1 MANLSKLTQIF
12 LVNYDFNKP
21 KTTENDL
28 RMNTDTFNVSEF
40 RKVLENCYD
49 IVTKRGKRLLLMFY
63 RNLQEKCDFS
73 VLNKSY
79 IYANLKVTPSY
90 IETDKTPESLVL
102 QF

>member
-12 LVNYDFNKP
+12 LVNYDFSKP

-28 RMNTDTFNVSEF
+28 RMNTDTFDVSDF

-63 RNLQEKCDFS
+63 RNL
-73 VLNKSY
+73 
-79 IYANLKVTPSY
+79 
-90 IETDKTPESLVL
+90 
-102 QF
+102 